1 MKTTVYRRQI
11 NLNSMVAGWG
21 RDVSV
26 KSNMQTNLTCDVIG
40 VIDGT
45 NKNIAKKETIW
56 ED

>member
-1 MKTTVYRRQI
+1 
-11 NLNSMVAGWG
+11 MVAGWG

-26 KSNMQTNLTCDVIG
+26 ESNMQINLTCDVIG